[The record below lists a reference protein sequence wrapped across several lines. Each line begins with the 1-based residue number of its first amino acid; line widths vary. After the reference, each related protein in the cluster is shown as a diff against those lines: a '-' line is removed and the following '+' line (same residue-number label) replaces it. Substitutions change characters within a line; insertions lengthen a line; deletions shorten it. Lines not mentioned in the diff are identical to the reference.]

1 MEKMKVIFDTDI
13 GDDIDDALA
22 LALAL
27 ELPQIELL
35 GVTTVFLNTDERAR
49 IARKMLKL
57 WGRNIPV
64 YAGIRNGEGM
74 HHNIHNRC
82 CQYTPDLEDPQYAP
96 INDVFTDEGRGAV
109 DFIVENAR
117 KYGEELTLITVGPLS
132 NVAAA
137 VKMDPE
143 AMKKIRIVLMGG
155 CFYRQFSEWNIVCDP
170 RGAKA
175 VINADNRVTCVGL
188 EVTEKTIL
196 TDAQQAAIMAPG
208 KDEKMEYLAQL
219 VRMHYSYTGRN
230 ACLHDV
236 LTVYYSVY
244 PQILTTEDLLIRVE
258 TEGEFTAGMTVN
270 MDEMFCYL
278 SQPLP
283 GTRTTVGKTVDA
295 EAFLNDLFKILYDGK
310 DAVSE

>member
-22 LALAL
+22 LALVL

-49 IARKMLKL
+49 IAKKLLKL
-57 WGRNIPV
+57 WGTEVPV
-64 YAGIRNGEGM
+64 YAGIRCGEGM

-96 INDVFTDEGRGAV
+96 VNDVFADQGQGAV
-109 DFIVENAR
+109 DFILENAR

-132 NVAAA
+132 NAAAA
-137 VKMDPE
+137 VKADPE
-143 AMKKIRIVLMGG
+143 AMKKVRIVLMGG

-170 RGAKA
+170 RAAKT

-196 TDAQQAAIMAPG
+196 TDARQAVIMAPG
-208 KDEKMEYLAQL
+208 KDEKTEYLAQL
-219 VRMHYSYTGRN
+219 VRMHYGHAGRN

-236 LTVYYSVY
+236 LTVYYAVY

-270 MDEMFCYL
+270 MDEMFYYL
-278 SQPLP
+278 PQPLP
-283 GTRTTVGKTVDA
+283 GSRTTVGKSVDA
-295 EAFLNDLFKILYDGK
+295 ETFLKDFFEILYGGEA
-310 DAVSE
+310 AVSE

>member
-22 LALAL
+22 LALVL

-57 WGRNIPV
+57 WGRDVPV

-74 HHNIHNRC
+74 NHNIHNRC

-96 INDVFTDEGRGAV
+96 VNDVFTDEGRGAV
-109 DFIVENAR
+109 DFILENAR

-170 RGAKA
+170 RAAKA

-236 LTVYYSVY
+236 LTVYYAVY
-244 PQILTTEDLLIRVE
+244 PQVLTTEDLLIRVE

-295 EAFLNDLFKILYDGK
+295 KAFLNDFFKILYDGK